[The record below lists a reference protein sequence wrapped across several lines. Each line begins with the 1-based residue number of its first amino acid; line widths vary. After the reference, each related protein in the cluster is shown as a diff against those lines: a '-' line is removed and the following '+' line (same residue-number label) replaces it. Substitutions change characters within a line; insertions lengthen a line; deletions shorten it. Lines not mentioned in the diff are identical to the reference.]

1 MVLSDLYTLG
11 IGLVGI
17 VLVLIQISIYG
28 FDFDDL
34 FFEKE
39 EE

>member
-17 VLVLIQISIYG
+17 VLVLIQICIYG

-39 EE
+39 EK